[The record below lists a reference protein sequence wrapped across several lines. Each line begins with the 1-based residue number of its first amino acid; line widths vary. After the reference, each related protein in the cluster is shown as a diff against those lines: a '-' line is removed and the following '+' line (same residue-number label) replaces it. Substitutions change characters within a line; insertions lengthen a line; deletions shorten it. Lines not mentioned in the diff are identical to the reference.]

1 MRVLGIVVLTLLIS
15 FLLFVASVYI
25 TFKYILTPERIK
37 NYLESYIEQKIDEK
51 VEEYKVKIKDKV
63 FSFNYDNN
71 QANVSNVKPEDISKK
86 IKEFVNIKDMKLFN
100 NLNDIHYLSSQ
111 LFSNI
116 NMKMELLKYRI
127 NEYLSNKGIKE
138 EKNV

>member
-1 MRVLGIVVLTLLIS
+1 
-15 FLLFVASVYI
+15 
-25 TFKYILTPERIK
+25 
-37 NYLESYIEQKIDEK
+37 
-51 VEEYKVKIKDKV
+51 
-63 FSFNYDNN
+63 
-71 QANVSNVKPEDISKK
+71 VKPEDISKK